1 MDKAKTKEP
10 SITMGIEDLN
20 EKIRKCKKCR
30 LSETRINALCGE
42 GNLNARLMLIAQ
54 APGEN
59 ENRDARMFVGPSGKV
74 LNELLKE
81 ASIKRGKIYMTN
93 LIKCMLPKYRKPKQ
107 DEIEI
112 CSGYLDR
119 EIELINPEVL
129 VPLGYYATRYIFEK
143 YELYF
148 PPKPEFQEVL
158 GRLSWTGD
166 RKVFPLQHPA
176 TLLYKISLREVIIR
190 NYCKLRVLSADCKW
204 YPVCP
209 MKRFYEEG
217 RLAKEWV
224 ELYCKGDWES
234 CIRYQLEEK
243 GEAHSDW
250 MLPDG
255 SFDEKLHKEVP

>member
-1 MDKAKTKEP
+1 
-10 SITMGIEDLN
+10 MGIEDLN

-42 GNLNARLMLIAQ
+42 GKLNARLMLIAQ

-59 ENRDARMFVGPSGKV
+59 EDRDRRMFIGPSGKV

-81 ASIKRGKIYMTN
+81 ASIKRGEIYMTN

-107 DEIEI
+107 DEIEL

-143 YELYF
+143 YGLYL
-148 PPKPEFQEVL
+148 PPKPEFQGVL
-158 GRLSWTGD
+158 GRLSWAGD

-176 TLLYKISLREVIIR
+176 TLLYKISLREVR
-190 NYCKLRVLSADCKW
+190 GGNGKKL
-204 YPVCP
+204 
-209 MKRFYEEG
+209 
-217 RLAKEWV
+217 
-224 ELYCKGDWES
+224 
-234 CIRYQLEEK
+234 Q
-243 GEAHSDW
+243 
-250 MLPDG
+250 
-255 SFDEKLHKEVP
+255 